1 MTTKEYIDKW
11 LMGTLSESQR
21 IAFEK
26 TKDFKELQK
35 LDYHLKQ
42 FKAPDYAPQE
52 EYINLKQ
59 KLPREAKVISINWL
73 QPFLKVAAAVLVV
86 IVGYGLYA
94 MLLTENIRTQMANQS
109 SFLLPDS
116 SSVLLNAQSEI
127 TYGTYNWQENREL
140 ELAGEAFFKVAK
152 GSQFDINTTLGTV
165 TVLGTQFN
173 VIARGEYFEVV
184 CFEGKVQVAHE
195 GGTENLTAGS
205 MFRVLNG
212 ETLTA
217 DVKLAGKP
225 SWTLNE
231 SSFSS
236 LPYTYIIDEL
246 ERQYDVVVETQSVD
260 TAVLFTGS
268 FVHSDLELAL
278 QALTRPLNLTY
289 SIKGKEIIL
298 TGED

>member
-11 LMGTLSESQR
+11 LMGTLSESER